1 VVDGKKGF
9 PFPLKT
15 INIESSRDRAG
26 RPGAISQ
33 FGGWNVAQRVMLV
46 DDASFMR
53 MMLKNIL
60 VGAGYEVIGEAENG
74 AKAIEQFKTLKP
86 DLVIMDIIM
95 PEMGGIDAVREI
107 MKANPSAKVLMCSS
121 MGQQSLVVEAI
132 QAGAK
137 DFIVKPFQPSNV
149 LEAVKKAL
157 G

>member
-1 VVDGKKGF
+1 VG
-9 PFPLKT
+9 
-15 INIESSRDRAG
+15 
-26 RPGAISQ
+26 
-33 FGGWNVAQRVMLV
+33 QRILLV

-60 VGAGYEVIGEAENG
+60 VGAGYDVVGEGENG
-74 AKAIEQFKTLKP
+74 AKGIDLYKSLKP

-107 MKANPSAKVLMCSS
+107 VKSNPSAKVLMCSS

-149 LEAVKKAL
+149 LEAVKKTL
-157 G
+157 N